1 MYLCGMRK
9 LKNNIITW
17 LCFTILTFFL
27 YDLIWAISD
36 FEWLKQEIQ
45 DGCGWLVVDLC
56 YSALFAFY
64 SIVISSFIV
73 KHKLLRKIK
82 QRRAMVFG
90 LIMIVFN
97 MSLAVLLEE
106 VILDYFTEP
115 LNDGESLGNA
125 YFMGLI
131 SSVSV
136 LIFTVDY
143 YIEKTT
149 RQRQENVNLQMQL
162 LQMQLNPHFIFNSL
176 SVLTC
181 LIEINPQQ
189 AEKYTVRLSKIY
201 RYILGNMNVDTVSIR
216 ESLAFAKDY
225 MALLKLRY
233 ENVVMD
239 IHDFDY
245 RESEGILSL
254 CLQVLLE
261 NAVKHNAP
269 GPTERLVISIDRDG
283 DRLVVSNNI
292 LHPQNGQ
299 DSTIATHR
307 IGLTN
312 IKKRYLLMFNRT
324 MTVDETS
331 EFFKVYVPII
341 QTDNEKSFDY

>member
-1 MYLCGMRK
+1 MYLCCM
-9 LKNNIITW
+9 KNIKNYIITW

-36 FEWLKQEIQ
+36 FDWLKQEIKE
-45 DGCGWLVVDLC
+45 GCGSLGVDLC

-64 SIVISSFIV
+64 SIAVGSFIV
-73 KHKLLRKIK
+73 KHKLLRRIK
-82 QRRAMVFG
+82 RRRAMVFG

-97 MSLAVLLEE
+97 MSLSFLLEE

-131 SSVSV
+131 SSVSA

-143 YIEKTT
+143 YIEKTI
-149 RQRQENVNLQMQL
+149 RQKQENVNLQMQL

-176 SVLTC
+176 SVLAC
-181 LIEINPQQ
+181 LIEVNPKQ

-201 RYILGNMNVDTVSIR
+201 RYILGNMNVDTVSIS

-233 ENVVMD
+233 ENAVME

-245 RESEGILSL
+245 HGNEGILSL
-254 CLQVLLE
+254 CLQVLIE

-269 GPTERLVISIDRDG
+269 GRTERLVISIDRDG

-324 MTVDETS
+324 MTIDETRES
-331 EFFKVYVPII
+331 FKVYVPII
-341 QTDNEKSFDY
+341 KTGNEKSFDY